1 MYDDIDQLNLDRLLT
16 GAKAPFDEETAYGL
30 LRKVIQSGQYTPT
43 QRAIAAN
50 LACTYFKRRLLDEG
64 RLDSANAFVLA
75 DMSCKYGLFAW
86 NALHLIQM
94 YERQKENPEVKLA
107 SATYLWKEYAKYR
120 EETGIQRL
128 TKNLCSNC
136 GKPPGKDKQ
145 MKACSGF
152 CIKEKKPVYC
162 GRECQKAVS

>member
-1 MYDDIDQLNLDRLLT
+1 MYDIFEQLNLNRLLT
-16 GAKAPFDEETAYGL
+16 GAKAPLDEDTAYAL
-30 LRKVIQSGQYTPT
+30 LCNVIRSEQYTPT

-50 LACTYFKRRLLDEG
+50 LACTYFKRRLWDEG

-75 DMSCKYGLFAW
+75 DMSCKCGLFTW
-86 NALHLIQM
+86 NVLHLIQM
-94 YERQKENPEVKLA
+94 YERQKENPEVKLE
-107 SATYLWKEYAKYR
+107 SATHLWREYAKYR

-136 GKPPGKDKQ
+136 GKPPGKDEQ
-145 MKACSGF
+145 MKACSGD